1 MASLRVFVSSTYYD
15 LHHVRNDL
23 YTFIKDMGYE
33 PILHDKGG
41 VSYTQE
47 TSLEESCYN
56 ELSTCDI
63 VICII
68 GNKYGSESSS
78 GNYSITMKEL
88 QKAIQL
94 KKKVYTYIVKDV
106 YIENQTYEKNVNSG
120 NFSPAFADD
129 IRIHEFI
136 SQIRGT
142 VKNNPI
148 LPFENVNEI
157 IDNLKMQLSG
167 LFQHLLMTESSATE
181 SKTYYELL
189 SISSE
194 IKELTK
200 SLSMQ
205 ENDFYQKFESTIFTD
220 NMTLKKI
227 RKFIGLENIMFFA
240 PNKNAIIDLLQ
251 AIGFSNRI
259 PENELVELT
268 LEKISDGNIYT
279 IILKNDLF
287 DSNEKILDIR
297 DRKRLDELLI
307 CTVKNDDRDD
317 LPF

>member
-1 MASLRVFVSSTYYD
+1 MFKISV
-15 LHHVRNDL
+15 
-23 YTFIKDMGYE
+23 TFR
-33 PILHDKGG
+33 
-41 VSYTQE
+41 
-47 TSLEESCYN
+47 
-56 ELSTCDI
+56 
-63 VICII
+63 
-68 GNKYGSESSS
+68 
-78 GNYSITMKEL
+78 
-88 QKAIQL
+88 
-94 KKKVYTYIVKDV
+94 
-106 YIENQTYEKNVNSG
+106 
-120 NFSPAFADD
+120 FADY
-129 IRIHEFI
+129 
-136 SQIRGT
+136 
-142 VKNNPI
+142 K
-148 LPFENVNEI
+148 
-157 IDNLKMQLSG
+157 
-167 LFQHLLMTESSATE
+167 
-181 SKTYYELL
+181 
-189 SISSE
+189 
-194 IKELTK
+194 LTK
-200 SLSMQ
+200 SLSIQ

>member
-33 PILHDKGG
+33 PVLHDKGG

-47 TSLEESCYN
+47 TTLEESCYN

-78 GNYSITMKEL
+78 GNYSITMNEL

-94 KKKVYTYIVKDV
+94 KKKVYTFIVKDV

-120 NFSPAFADD
+120 HFAPAFADD

-148 LPFENVNEI
+148 LSFESVNEI
-157 IDNLKMQLSG
+157 IDNLKIQLSG
-167 LFQHLLMTESSATE
+167 LFQHLLMQESSATE

-200 SLSMQ
+200 SLSIQ

-220 NMTLKKI
+220 NAILKRI
-227 RKFIGLENIMFFA
+227 RKFIGLESIMFFA
-240 PNKNAIIDLLQ
+240 PNKKSIIDFLTI
-251 AIGFSNRI
+251 IGFSKI
-259 PENELVELT
+259 LPEYEFSGLT
-268 LEKISDGNIYT
+268 LEKKSNGKIYT
-279 IILKNDLF
+279 IVLNDDLF
-287 DSNEKILDIR
+287 DSNGKILDIR
-297 DRKRLDELLI
+297 DSKRLDELLI
-307 CTVKNDDRDD
+307 CTEKNDDCDD